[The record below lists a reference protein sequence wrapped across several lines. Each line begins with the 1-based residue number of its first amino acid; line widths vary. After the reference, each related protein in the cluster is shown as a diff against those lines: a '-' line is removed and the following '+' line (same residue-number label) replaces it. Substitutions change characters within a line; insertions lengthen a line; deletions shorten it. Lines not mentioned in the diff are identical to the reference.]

1 MHSHVQ
7 LDIFPQGKD
16 SSIVLKHHRLICEGA
31 DLPPIRNPL
40 PIVRF
45 VLYDD
50 TPSITRQFRKRF
62 IRYHKR
68 RIEKEKEFS
77 KIGDESIQVIKE
89 GVS

>member
-16 SSIVLKHHRLICEGA
+16 SCIVLKHHRLICEAA
-31 DLPPIRNPL
+31 DLPPVRNPL
-40 PIVRF
+40 PIV
-45 VLYDD
+45 
-50 TPSITRQFRKRF
+50 RKRF

-68 RIEKEKEFS
+68 RIGKEKEFS
-77 KIGDESIQVIKE
+77 KIGDDSIQVIKE